1 MNNINQLL
9 HTLQLLHTPNISIID
24 DKDKKNKVF
33 FVYLFNPTSNPY
45 KNSFY
50 FQHSLLC
57 CLASEDE
64 ETKEDV
70 PNELKRENLDRVEQ
84 AFRKFDLDHD
94 GYLSWQEFKQ
104 VDKYIDFTFFSYV
117 FYS

>member
-1 MNNINQLL
+1 M
-9 HTLQLLHTPNISIID
+9 
-24 DKDKKNKVF
+24 
-33 FVYLFNPTSNPY
+33 
-45 KNSFY
+45 
-50 FQHSLLC
+50 C

-104 VDKYIDFTFFSYV
+104 VNTYLDLSSFLMSSIHDNKATIGSKFVSHLFTAAPQD
-117 FYS
+117 